1 MLLPGINTVG
11 EMIPLRKNSKLISR
25 KRPRETTEAF
35 VPVRQ
40 SLDSAHDVQP
50 RSSPGRTPVKEEVC
64 NSPVPES
71 SRAPRGIITVSRR
84 EAEVL
89 CDVCKD
95 KIDNIP
101 DHSNVDRPDTSH
113 GHDTNI
119 KPEITDSSLDTNVP
133 KSGAILLHR
142 ASDGRLTLSSRTLVP
157 APDQPPSTV
166 KSDVKA
172 EQPKSEQPKPSEDD
186 AALDDLDE
194 YTKAAIIALRNRS
207 ASKKQEA
214 SLRRKNL
221 LVNKKPAAAVSPKPE
236 PKTEHKSAAAPSAA
250 ASTQPKSGPLCKVAR
265 KTSFDPDII
274 PRAKIFGAMPKSKP
288 SDGSNPAP
296 IHYNGGVIYT
306 SWSSRK
312 FRALTTRGDVYTEKS
327 KGWTSNS
334 RKPCIDAWKFC
345 VAAIDAARKK

>member
-1 MLLPGINTVG
+1 M
-11 EMIPLRKNSKLISR
+11 
-25 KRPRETTEAF
+25 
-35 VPVRQ
+35 
-40 SLDSAHDVQP
+40 
-50 RSSPGRTPVKEEVC
+50 
-64 NSPVPES
+64 
-71 SRAPRGIITVSRR
+71 
-84 EAEVL
+84 
-89 CDVCKD
+89 
-95 KIDNIP
+95 
-101 DHSNVDRPDTSH
+101 
-113 GHDTNI
+113 
-119 KPEITDSSLDTNVP
+119 
-133 KSGAILLHR
+133 
-142 ASDGRLTLSSRTLVP
+142 
-157 APDQPPSTV
+157 
-166 KSDVKA
+166 KA
-172 EQPKSEQPKPSEDD
+172 EQPKSEQPKQSEDD

-236 PKTEHKSAAAPSAA
+236 PTTEHKSAAAPSAA
-250 ASTQPKSGPLCKVAR
+250 ASTQPKSGPLRKAAR
-265 KTSFDPDII
+265 KATAPDIV

-312 FRALTTRGDVYTEKS
+312 FRALTTRGDVHTEKS
-327 KGWTSNS
+327 KCWTSNS